1 MPLKHPLAKFDLRL
15 SSEQLLYVGGRVRD
29 EKSPFHPKEHLLL
42 SLKSILTKLLLRT
55 LHYKHK
61 HPGPS
66 TLLAIVAEKYHI
78 PGAKAYLKLVS
89 RQCIVCQRAYARPTC
104 QRMGLLPSLRT
115 MPSPPFDKTG
125 IDFAGPFT
133 IHQGNPRKPVRIK
146 VYGVLFVC
154 FVTRAVHLELC
165 TNLSTEAF
173 LATFSRFCCR
183 RGTPSHLFTDNGTN
197 FIGARN
203 EMKKLS
209 ELLTSQKRQEGMS
222 HLSTTSNI
230 HWHMSPP
237 RAPHFG
243 GLWEAGVRAMK
254 TLLRKLVA
262 PHLMSYE

>member
-1 MPLKHPLAKFDLRL
+1 M
-15 SSEQLLYVGGRVRD
+15 GGRVRD

-104 QRMGLLPSLRT
+104 QRMGLLPSLRAI
-115 MPSPPFDKTG
+115 DKTG
-125 IDFAGPFT
+125 IDFAGSFT
-133 IHQGNPRKPVRIK
+133 IRHGNPRKPVRIK